1 MKRTLIIVT
10 IVLLI
15 IILSL
20 LLVRN
25 EHLDRFNPLL
35 KEKVSYA
42 KVSKD
47 TQDYRNITV
56 YSKNG
61 EKKSYKLDFLG
72 YDPTKEYVKVNH
84 KGKYVRSIEYITK
97 DIPSFLK

>member
-35 KEKVSYA
+35 KEKSILCQS
-42 KVSKD
+42 SKR
-47 TQDYRNITV
+47 YP
-56 YSKNG
+56 G
-61 EKKSYKLDFLG
+61 L
-72 YDPTKEYVKVNH
+72 
-84 KGKYVRSIEYITK
+84 
-97 DIPSFLK
+97 

>member
-35 KEKVSYA
+35 KEKKVSYA
-42 KVSKD
+42 KVPKD
-47 TQDYRNITV
+47 TRDYRNITV

-61 EKKSYKLDFLG
+61 KKKSYKLVFLG

-97 DIPSFLK
+97 KIFLAF

>member
-10 IVLLI
+10 SVLLI

-42 KVSKD
+42 KSSK
-47 TQDYRNITV
+47 RHP
-56 YSKNG
+56 G
-61 EKKSYKLDFLG
+61 L
-72 YDPTKEYVKVNH
+72 
-84 KGKYVRSIEYITK
+84 
-97 DIPSFLK
+97 

>member
-35 KEKVSYA
+35 KESILCQS
-42 KVSKD
+42 SKR
-47 TQDYRNITV
+47 YP
-56 YSKNG
+56 G
-61 EKKSYKLDFLG
+61 L
-72 YDPTKEYVKVNH
+72 
-84 KGKYVRSIEYITK
+84 
-97 DIPSFLK
+97 

>member
-10 IVLLI
+10 SVLLI

-25 EHLDRFNPLL
+25 EHLDRLTHWL

-42 KVSKD
+42 QSSKD

-72 YDPTKEYVKVNH
+72 YDPTKEICESK
-84 KGKYVRSIEYITK
+84 S
-97 DIPSFLK
+97 

>member
-35 KEKVSYA
+35 KRKSILCQS
-42 KVSKD
+42 SKR
-47 TQDYRNITV
+47 YP
-56 YSKNG
+56 G
-61 EKKSYKLDFLG
+61 L
-72 YDPTKEYVKVNH
+72 
-84 KGKYVRSIEYITK
+84 
-97 DIPSFLK
+97 